1 MPVVPPSESPEA
13 TISNLE
19 SALLA
24 CSARLG
30 QVHPETIALANQLAD
45 AYWRS
50 GRVDQAVG
58 VLDQALSE
66 LDSSETEASS
76 RAEILCTLGQILL
89 DQGCWNQ
96 AAQVLRELLNICM
109 ARCGACHP
117 GSLSVQGDLAEVLF
131 ELGEDTEAL
140 AIEAEAFE
148 NAQIH
153 LGRNHPVF
161 SVLAWNRVVRHER
174 SGEAESARAVLLNEL
189 TWLIAESDEN
199 LDSDQQ
205 TIKALLI
212 QRFRWDTASAC

>member
-1 MPVVPPSESPEA
+1 MPVAPPSESPEA

-19 SALLA
+19 SSLLA

-30 QVHPETIALANQLAD
+30 QVHPETIALANQLAN

-58 VLDQALSE
+58 VLDQALTE
-66 LDSSETEASS
+66 LGSSETEASS

-89 DQGCWNQ
+89 EQGCWDQ
-96 AAQVLRELLNICM
+96 AVQILRELLGICI
-109 ARCGACHP
+109 ARCGVCHP
-117 GSLSVQGDLAEVLF
+117 ASLSVQGDLAEVLF
-131 ELGEDTEAL
+131 ELGRETEAL
-140 AIEAEAFE
+140 TVEAKAFE
-148 NAQIH
+148 YAQLH
-153 LGRNHPVF
+153 LGRRHPVF

-174 SGEAESARAVLLNEL
+174 NGEAESARAVLLNDL